1 MVQGFQH
8 LRVVFFVVF
17 FQIKLRVMH
26 ININNLGQ
34 YLSGIPS
41 NRKVKTNKQGFL
53 LFERAACLKPET
65 DP

>member
-1 MVQGFQH
+1 
-8 LRVVFFVVF
+8 
-17 FQIKLRVMH
+17 MH
-26 ININNLGQ
+26 IKINNLGQ

-41 NRKVKTNKQGFL
+41 NRKVKTNKQGFF